1 MSNENAI
8 GQYLKELVNGGRLV
22 KDEVVVWLFKV
33 FLETLDNKY
42 IQGSLIVKCVKIAEK
57 STQRS

>member
-22 KDEVVVWLFKV
+22 KDEVVV
-33 FLETLDNKY
+33 
-42 IQGSLIVKCVKIAEK
+42 
-57 STQRS
+57 